1 MKLKGECCF
10 TEIRPLIYFDEPS
23 TFCCAYLQYSLILDG
38 LYCEHLEATLYS
50 YFAYVIFQ
58 WVQFLEVS
66 PELGNSYNEVIAPQ
80 DVATYGGLCALAS
93 FDRMEL
99 KVYHL
104 LLLLNFSL
112 LTCFSLAVN
121 VLKR

>member
-1 MKLKGECCF
+1 
-10 TEIRPLIYFDEPS
+10 
-23 TFCCAYLQYSLILDG
+23 
-38 LYCEHLEATLYS
+38 
-50 YFAYVIFQ
+50 
-58 WVQFLEVS
+58 VQFLEVG
-66 PELGNSYNEVIAPQ
+66 PELGNSYNEVMAPQ